1 MLKEKSS
8 LEALS
13 HLEYI
18 ANFAGTVF
26 KEIPFKEM
34 LSHCDVYAPFSH
46 HGVVGDLCHS

>member
-1 MLKEKSS
+1 MLKKKSS
-8 LEALS
+8 LEVSS